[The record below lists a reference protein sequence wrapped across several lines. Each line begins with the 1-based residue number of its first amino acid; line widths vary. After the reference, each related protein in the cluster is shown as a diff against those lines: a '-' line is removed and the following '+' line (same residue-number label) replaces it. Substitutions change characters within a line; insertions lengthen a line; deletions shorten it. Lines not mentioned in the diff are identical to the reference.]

1 MYISK
6 NWLSDFVKIPNSLS
20 SKELGFKLTI
30 STAEVEG
37 MTDQAQS
44 LNGVIVGEIL
54 EVKKHPNADKLQL
67 CVVNIDSPSHKA
79 SANEGKLNIVC
90 GAPNIAVGQKVPVA
104 TIGTKLPN
112 GMEISKAKVRG
123 EESSGML
130 CAEDELGLGKDHT
143 GILILDS
150 KTKVG
155 EPLSKVLGLDD
166 TIYEIDN
173 KSLSNR
179 PDLWSHYGIARE
191 VSVLIGEKLKDFK
204 VTLREPQGDSRLD
217 IKIEDF
223 KLCPRYCGV
232 VLEGI
237 KIEESPD
244 WLKKRVASVGMRSI
258 NNIVDITNYVMMEI
272 GQPLHAFDY
281 DKLAEHRIVVRN
293 AKKGEKIDT
302 LDDQARELD
311 ESMLV
316 IADAVKPVAIAG
328 IMGGANTE
336 IDNKTKKVI
345 IESANFDHVSI
356 RQTES
361 KLGLRSEASIRF
373 EKSLDPNLSEWGIKR
388 AIELILQLCPQAKLV
403 SKIEDVKK
411 FKLNQGPI
419 KLSFDFITKKVGQEI
434 PKDKVVKIL
443 SSLGFE
449 VKKSVKDL
457 TVTIPTWR
465 ATKDISI
472 PEDLVEEVIRIYGY
486 SNLKSSLPMIE
497 ISKPEANIER
507 DLERKIKQLLAY
519 GFGLNEVYNYS
530 FVGEDQ
536 VKSLGLKVEDHIH
549 IANPQSKD
557 WNLLRRS
564 LIPNLL
570 GNAVSNCRNYDDFG
584 LFEVGSIFWPEA
596 KGEKV
601 FDKGDKSLPLQEKLI
616 AGIICEKKND
626 KPFYIAKNVIAG
638 LLSQLHFDYKLEKIV
653 DVLPFAKMNRAIK
666 ILVQA
671 KDIGYISEPADNL
684 YDKLGLKSKVSIF
697 EFNLTKLA
705 SLYTDVIKYKPIPKF
720 PSIDLDISMIIAK
733 KILWEE
739 IYQAVKDVDKD
750 LIRKITF
757 FDVYEGQGIPEAKK
771 SIAFRIEYRSDDKT
785 LTMDEVQ
792 IIHQKVLQHL
802 EAKFGAQIRK

>member
-1 MYISK
+1 MLISR
-6 NWLSDFVKIPNSLS
+6 NWLQDFVKIPNSLS
-20 SKELGFKLTI
+20 SKELGFKLTM

-67 CVVNIDSPSHKA
+67 TVVNIGK
-79 SANEGKLNIVC
+79 EKLNIVC

-112 GMEISKAKVRG
+112 GMEIAKAKVRG

-143 GILILDS
+143 GILILDN
-150 KTKVG
+150 KAKVG
-155 EPLSKVLGLDD
+155 EPLTKVLGLDD

-191 VSVLIGEKLKDFK
+191 VAVLTDAKLSEFNPVVKEPTKPSEK
-204 VTLREPQGDSRLD
+204 LD

-237 KIEESPD
+237 KIEESPE
-244 WLKKRVASVGMRSI
+244 WLKKRVSAVGMRPI

-302 LDDQARELD
+302 LDDQNRELD
-311 ESMLV
+311 ETMLV

-336 IDNKTKKVI
+336 IDDNTKKVI

-388 AIELILQLCPQAKLV
+388 AIELILQLCPEAKLV

-434 PKDKVVKIL
+434 SKDKVVKIL

-449 VKKSVKDL
+449 IKKNVKDL
-457 TVTIPTWR
+457 SVTIPTWR

-536 VKSLGLKVEDHIH
+536 VKSLGLKIEDHIS

-584 LFEVGSIFWPEA
+584 LFEVGSVYLAEA

-601 FDKGDKSLPLQEKLI
+601 SDKSDKNLPLQEKLI

-626 KPFYIAKNVIAG
+626 KPFYMAKNVIAG
-638 LLSQLHFDYKLEKIV
+638 LLAQLHFDYKLEKINEV
-653 DVLPFAKMNRAIK
+653 QAFAKKNRAVK
-666 ILVQA
+666 ILVQG
-671 KDIGYISEPADNL
+671 KELGYISEPADNL

-705 SLYTDVIKYKPIPKF
+705 SLYTDAIKYKPIPKF

-739 IYQAVKDVDKD
+739 IYQAVKGVEKD
-750 LIRKITF
+750 LIRKVTF
-757 FDVYEGQGIPEAKK
+757 FDVYEGKGIPEGKK

-792 IIHQKVLQHL
+792 IIHQKALQHL
-802 EAKFGAQIRK
+802 EAKFSAQIRK

>member
-6 NWLSDFVKIPNSLS
+6 NWLTDFVKIPNSLS
-20 SKELGFKLTI
+20 AKELGFKLTM

-37 MTDQAQS
+37 LTDQSAS

-54 EVKKHPNADKLQL
+54 EIKKHPNADKLQL
-67 CVVNIDSPSHKA
+67 TVVNV
-79 SANEGKLNIVC
+79 GKETLNIVC

-112 GMEISKAKVRG
+112 GMEIAKAKVRG

-130 CAEDELGLGKDHT
+130 CAEDELGMGKDHT

-150 KTKVG
+150 KAKIG
-155 EPLSKVLGLDD
+155 EPLTKALGLDD

-191 VSVLIGEKLKDFK
+191 VAVLLGEKLKEFK
-204 VTLREPQGDSRLD
+204 VEVKESTKPSEKLD

-237 KIEESPD
+237 KIAESPD
-244 WLKKRVASVGMRSI
+244 WLKKRVSAVGMRPI

-281 DKLAEHRIVVRN
+281 DKLAEHRIVVRK
-293 AKKGEKIDT
+293 AKKGEKIET
-302 LDDQARELD
+302 LDDQTRELD

-328 IMGGANTE
+328 VMGGANTE
-336 IDNKTKKVI
+336 IDDNTKKVI
-345 IESANFDHVSI
+345 IESANFDHVSV
-356 RQTES
+356 RQTET

-373 EKSLDPNLSEWGIKR
+373 EKSLDPNLAEWGIKR
-388 AIELILQLCPQAKLV
+388 AIELILQLCPEAKLV
-403 SKIEDVKK
+403 SKIEDVNK

-419 KLSFDFITKKVGQEI
+419 KLSFDFIAKKVGQDI

-443 SSLGFE
+443 TGLGFG
-449 VKKSVKDL
+449 VKKGVKDL
-457 TVTIPTWR
+457 SVTIPTWR
-465 ATKDISI
+465 ATKDVSI
-472 PEDLVEEVIRIYGY
+472 PEDLVEEIIRIYGY
-486 SNLKSSLPMIE
+486 SNLKSSLPMIAV
-497 ISKPEANIER
+497 SRPEANKEM
-507 DLERKIKQLLAY
+507 DLERKIKQILAY
-519 GFGLNEVYNYS
+519 GFALNEVYNYS
-530 FVGEDQ
+530 FVGEEQ
-536 VKSLGLKVEDHIH
+536 VKKLGLNLDEHIRL
-549 IANPQSKD
+549 ANPLTKE

-564 LIPNLL
+564 LVPNLL
-570 GNAVSNCRNYDDFG
+570 ENAAANCRNFDDFG
-584 LFEVGSIFWPEA
+584 LFELGLVFLPEA

-601 FDKGDKSLPLQEKLI
+601 SDKEDKFLPLQVKLI
-616 AGIICEKKND
+616 SGIISEKRND
-626 KPFYIAKNVIAG
+626 KPFFIAKNVIAG
-638 LLSQLHFDYKLEKIV
+638 LLAQLHLDYKLEKTTE
-653 DVLPFAKMNRAIK
+653 VLPFAKKTRAVK
-666 ILVQA
+666 ILVSG
-671 KDIGYISEPADNL
+671 KEIGYISEPADNL
-684 YDKLGLKSKVSIF
+684 YDKLGLKSKVAIF
-697 EFNLTKLA
+697 EFNLTQLA
-705 SLYTDVIKYKPIPKF
+705 ALYSDDLKYKPIPKF

-739 IYQAVKDVDKD
+739 IYQAVKNIDKD

-757 FDVYEGQGIPEAKK
+757 FDVYEGTGIPEGKK

-792 IIHQKVLQHL
+792 IIHQKVLNTL
-802 EAKFGAQIRK
+802 NSKFSAQIRQ

>member
-6 NWLSDFVKIPNSLS
+6 NWLTDFVKIPNSLS
-20 SKELGFKLTI
+20 SKELGFKLTM

-44 LNGVIVGEIL
+44 LAGVVVGEIL

-67 CVVNIDSPSHKA
+67 TVVNIGK
-79 SANEGKLNIVC
+79 EKLNIVC

-123 EESSGML
+123 EESFGML
-130 CAEDELGLGKDHT
+130 CAEDELGLGKDHN
-143 GILILDS
+143 GVLILDN
-150 KTKVG
+150 KAKVG
-155 EPLSKVLGLDD
+155 EPLTKVLGLDD

-191 VSVLIGEKLKDFK
+191 IAVLIGEKLKEFK
-204 VTLREPQGDSRLD
+204 VMVRQAHHDTTALD

-223 KLCPRYCGV
+223 KLCPRYCGA

-237 KIEESPD
+237 KIEESPE
-244 WLKKRVASVGMRSI
+244 WLKKRVSAVGMRSI

-281 DKLAEHRIVVRN
+281 DKLAEHRIVVRK

-302 LDDQARELD
+302 LDDQTRELD
-311 ESMLV
+311 DSMLV

-361 KLGLRSEASIRF
+361 KLALRTEASIRF
-373 EKSLDPNLSEWGIKR
+373 EKSLDPNLAEWGIKR
-388 AIELILQLCPQAKLV
+388 AIELILQICPEAKLV

-419 KLSFDFITKKVGQEI
+419 KLSFDFITKKVGQKI
-434 PKDKVVKIL
+434 PKDKVLKIL
-443 SSLGFE
+443 FSLGFE
-449 VKKSVKDL
+449 IKKGVKDMSI
-457 TVTIPTWR
+457 TIPTWR

-486 SNLKSSLPMIE
+486 NNLKSSLPMIE
-497 ISKPEANIER
+497 IVKPEANIER

-536 VKSLGLKVEDHIH
+536 VKSLGLKVEDHIR

-570 GNAVSNCRNYDDFG
+570 GNAVSNCRNFDDFG
-584 LFEVGSIFWPEA
+584 LFEVGTVYWPEA

-601 FDKGDKSLPLQEKLI
+601 SDKSDKNLPLQEKLI
-616 AGIICEKKND
+616 SGIICEKKND

-638 LLSQLHFDYKLEKIV
+638 LLAQLHFDYKLEKTTEV
-653 DVLPFAKMNRAIK
+653 QSFSKKNRAVK
-666 ILVQA
+666 ILVQG
-671 KDIGYISEPADNL
+671 KELGYISEPADNL
-684 YDKLGLKSKVSIF
+684 YDKLGLKSKISIF

-705 SLYTDVIKYKPIPKF
+705 SLYTDAIKYKPIPKF

-739 IYQAVKDVDKD
+739 IYQAVRDVEKD

-757 FDVYEGQGIPEAKK
+757 FDVYEGQGIPEGKK

-792 IIHQKVLQHL
+792 AIHQKVLNIL
-802 EAKFGAQIRK
+802 ESKFSAQIRK

>member
-6 NWLSDFVKIPNSLS
+6 NWLQDFVKIPNSLS
-20 SKELGFKLTI
+20 AKELGFKLTM

-37 MTDQAQS
+37 MTDQSAS

-54 EVKKHPNADKLQL
+54 EIKKHPNADKLSL
-67 CVVNIDSPSHKA
+67 TVVNIGK
-79 SANEGKLNIVC
+79 EKLNIVC
-90 GAPNIAVGQKVPVA
+90 GAPNIKVGQKVPVA

-112 GMEISKAKVRG
+112 GIEIQKAKVRG

-130 CAEDELGLGKDHT
+130 CAEDELGMGKDHA

-150 KTKVG
+150 KAKVG
-155 EPLSKVLGLDD
+155 EPLTKVLGLDD

-173 KSLSNR
+173 KSLSHR

-191 VSVLIGEKLKDFK
+191 VAVLLSEKLKVFK
-204 VTLREPQGDSRLD
+204 VESFKEGTEKLD
-217 IKIEDF
+217 IKIEDY

-237 KIEESPD
+237 KIAESPE
-244 WLKKRVASVGMRSI
+244 WLKKRVAAVGMRSI

-281 DKLAEHRIVVRN
+281 DKLAEHRIIVRK
-293 AKKGEKIDT
+293 AKKGEKINT
-302 LDDQARELD
+302 LDEQTRELD
-311 ESMLV
+311 DSMLV
-316 IADAVKPVAIAG
+316 IADANKPVAIAG
-328 IMGGANTE
+328 VMGGANTE

-356 RQTES
+356 RQTET

-373 EKSLDPNLSEWGIKR
+373 EKSLDPNLAEWGIKR
-388 AIELILQLCPQAKLV
+388 AIELILQLCPEAKIV

-411 FKLNQGPI
+411 FKLDQGPI
-419 KLSFDFITKKVGQEI
+419 KISFDFIAKKVGQEI

-443 SSLGFE
+443 TSLGFG
-449 VKKSVKDL
+449 VKKGIKDL
-457 TVTIPTWR
+457 SVTIPTWR

-472 PEDLVEEVIRIYGY
+472 PEDLVEEIIRIYGY
-486 SNLKSSLPMIE
+486 SNLKSSLPTIA
-497 ISKPEANIER
+497 ISRPEVNKER
-507 DLERKIKQLLAY
+507 DLERKIKQILAY
-519 GFGLNEVYNYS
+519 GFGLSEVYNYS

-536 VKSLGLKVEDHIH
+536 VKNLGLKIEDHIR
-549 IANPQSKD
+549 IANPQAKE

-564 LIPNLL
+564 LVPNLL
-570 GNAVSNCRNYDDFG
+570 NNAVANCRNYDDFG
-584 LFEVGSIFWPEA
+584 LFEVGSVYWPEA
-596 KGEKV
+596 KGEKMS
-601 FDKGDKSLPLQEKLI
+601 DQGDKSLPLQVKLM

-638 LLSQLHFDYKLEKIV
+638 LLAQLHFDYKLEKIA
-653 DVLPFAKMNRAIK
+653 DVLPFAKKNRAVK
-666 ILVQA
+666 ILVQD
-671 KDIGYISEPADNL
+671 KDIGYISEVADNL
-684 YDKLGLKSKVSIF
+684 YDKLGLKSKVAIF
-697 EFNLTKLA
+697 EFNLSKLA
-705 SLYTDVIKYKPIPKF
+705 ALYTDAIKYRPIPKF

-739 IYQAVKDVDKD
+739 VFQAVKEVDKD

-757 FDVYEGQGIPEAKK
+757 FDVYEGQGIPEGKK

-792 IIHQKVLQHL
+792 IIHQKVLNIL
-802 EAKFGAQIRK
+802 NSKFSAQIRQ

>member
-6 NWLSDFVKIPNSLS
+6 NWLQDFVKIPASLS
-20 SKELGFKLTI
+20 AKELGFKLTM

-37 MTDQAQS
+37 STDQAQS
-44 LNGVIVGEIL
+44 LKGVVVGEIL

-67 CVVNIDSPSHKA
+67 TVVDIGS
-79 SANEGKLNIVC
+79 EKLNIVC

-104 TIGTKLPN
+104 TIGAKLPN
-112 GMEISKAKVRG
+112 GMEIAKAKVRG

-130 CAEDELGLGKDHT
+130 CAEDELGLGKDHA
-143 GILILDS
+143 GILILDN
-150 KTKVG
+150 KAKIG
-155 EPLSKVLGLDD
+155 ESLAKVLGLDD

-191 VSVLIGEKLKDFK
+191 VAVLLNEKLKVYK
-204 VTLREPQGDSRLD
+204 VQNHKVGNEKLD

-232 VLEGI
+232 VLKGI

-244 WLKKRVASVGMRSI
+244 WLKKRVSAVGMRPI

-281 DKLAEHRIVVRN
+281 DKLAEHRIVVRQ

-302 LDDQARELD
+302 LDDQTRELD

-328 IMGGANTE
+328 VMGGANTE
-336 IDNKTKKVI
+336 IDDKTKKVI

-373 EKSLDPNLSEWGIKR
+373 EKSLDPNLAEWGIKR
-388 AIELILQLCPQAKLV
+388 AIELILQICPGAKLV
-403 SKIEDVKK
+403 SGIEDVKK
-411 FKLNQGPI
+411 FKLSQGPI
-419 KLSFDFITKKVGQEI
+419 KISFDFITKKVGQEI
-434 PKDKVVKIL
+434 TKDKVVKIL
-443 SSLGFE
+443 TSLGFG
-449 VKKSVKDL
+449 VKKGVKDL
-457 TVTIPTWR
+457 SVTIPTWR

-472 PEDLVEEVIRIYGY
+472 PEDLVEEIIRIFGY
-486 SNLKSSLPMIE
+486 NNLQSTMPVIE
-497 ISKPEANIER
+497 ITRPEVNKER
-507 DLERKIKQLLAY
+507 DLERKIKQILAY
-519 GFGLNEVYNYS
+519 GFSLNEVYNYS
-530 FVGEDQ
+530 FIGEDQ
-536 VKSLGLKVEDHIH
+536 ISKLGLKIEDHVRL
-549 IANPQSKD
+549 ANPQAKE

-570 GNAVSNCRNYDDFG
+570 LNAATNCRNFDDFG

-596 KGEKV
+596 KGEKNS
-601 FDKGDKSLPLQEKLI
+601 DKQDKFLPLQQKLI
-616 AGIICEKKND
+616 SGIISEKKND
-626 KPFYIAKNVIAG
+626 KPFYIAKNIIAG
-638 LLSQLHFDYKLEKIV
+638 LLAQMHFDYKLEKTTEL
-653 DVLPFAKMNRAIK
+653 LPFTKKNRGVK
-666 ILVQA
+666 IIVQG
-671 KDIGYISEPADNL
+671 KEIGYISELADNL
-684 YDKLGLKSKVSIF
+684 YDKTYIINKVAIF
-697 EFNLTKLA
+697 EFNLTHLTA
-705 SLYTDVIKYKPIPKF
+705 LYAEDLKYKPIPKF
-720 PSIDLDISMIIAK
+720 PGIDLDISMIIAK
-733 KILWEE
+733 KIFWEE
-739 IYQAVKDVDKD
+739 IYQAVKEIDKN
-750 LIRKITF
+750 LIRKISF
-757 FDVYEGQGIPEAKK
+757 FDVYEGQGIPEGKK

-802 EAKFGAQIRK
+802 EAKFSAQIRK